1 MDYSLAVNDN
11 DINELKLKLKIDA
24 QRKVHEYAKLKKDLF
39 DITYQA
45 SHTLTEFDGGMQQI
59 DTEQSLKTKRT
70 TSSFYDL
77 LISRTIKMCN
87 VRPIVGNVIGIVL
100 SIIGLVFLLNFLNN
114 PELKTLKI
122 YLAYFIEIAAAVQ
135 VLKSA
140 SRSIVL
146 LLVATI
152 MGSIVSNQLT
162 GHQLFLN
169 QPSLFF
175 QAMMITGLIG
185 ISISVFS
192 ID

>member
-11 DINELKLKLKIDA
+11 DINELKLKIDA

-146 LLVATI
+146 PLVATI

>member
-11 DINELKLKLKIDA
+11 DINELKSKIDA

-45 SHTLTEFDGGMQQI
+45 SHTLTEFDGGMQQV

-100 SIIGLVFLLNFLNN
+100 SIIGLVFLLNCLNN

-146 LLVATI
+146 PLVATI

-175 QAMMITGLIG
+175 QAMMVTGLIG
-185 ISISVFS
+185 IAISVFS

>member
-11 DINELKLKLKIDA
+11 DINELKAKLDAQKKLNEYEKLK
-24 QRKVHEYAKLKKDLF
+24 QDLF
-39 DITYQA
+39 NITFQA
-45 SHTLTEFDGGMQQI
+45 NQTLTEFDGGMQQV
-59 DTEQSLKTKRT
+59 DTEQSLKTKRNT
-70 TSSFYDL
+70 LSFSE
-77 LISRTIKMCN
+77 IFVSRTLKMCN
-87 VRPIVGNVIGIVL
+87 VRSVIGNMIAISLAVV
-100 SIIGLVFLLNFLNN
+100 GLLFLYDCLNN

-135 VLKSA
+135 ILKSA

-146 LLVATI
+146 PLAATVI
-152 MGSIVSNQLT
+152 GAIVSNQLT

-175 QAMMITGLIG
+175 QAMMVTGLVG
-185 ISISVFS
+185 IAISVFS

>member
-1 MDYSLAVNDN
+1 MDYLLAVNDN
-11 DINELKLKLKIDA
+11 DINELKSQIDA

-45 SHTLTEFDGGMQQI
+45 NNALTEFDGGMQQV
-59 DTEQSLKTKRT
+59 DTEKSLKTKRT
-70 TSSFYDL
+70 TSSFSE
-77 LISRTIKMCN
+77 IFVSRTLNMCN
-87 VRPIVGNVIGIVL
+87 VRPIAGNMIAICLAIV
-100 SIIGLVFLLNFLNN
+100 GLVFLFACLHN

-135 VLKSA
+135 ILKSA

-146 LLVATI
+146 PLVATI
-152 MGSIVSNQLT
+152 MGSIISNQLT

-175 QAMMITGLIG
+175 QAMMVTGLIG
-185 ISISVFS
+185 IAISVFS

>member
-146 LLVATI
+146 PLVATI

>member
-11 DINELKLKLKIDA
+11 DINELKLKIDA